1 MVEVK
6 KKYIVDENNERV
18 AVQID
23 IRTFELIEEILEN
36 FALVKLME
44 ENNEEELLG
53 SSEAKVYY
61 DSLEKAD

>member
-53 SSEAKVYY
+53 SSEAKVFY

>member
-23 IRTFELIEEILEN
+23 IKTFELIEEILEN
-36 FALVKLME
+36 FALVKIME
-44 ENNEEELLG
+44 ENNEEELLE
-53 SSEAKVYY
+53 SSEARAYY
-61 DSLEKAD
+61 DRLEKVD